1 MRSTHLN
8 ALIVL
13 VGTAGLGLGVR
24 FAALP
29 LVRVALPSMAD
40 HMPTVAAVRE
50 EMNPDSLS
58 TLVVARDPFRVT
70 RRSSPVTYDPVRMAQ
85 PAVPP
90 SPKPT
95 LALVGIVWDAGEPTA
110 LVEGLPGVDGPRPLR
125 PGDTVAGLRVRA
137 IRADRVVITGL
148 DTTWTLM
155 VREPWR

>member
-29 LVRVALPSMAD
+29 LVRVALPPRAD
-40 HMPTVAAVRE
+40 PMPGVAAVHG
-50 EMNPDSLS
+50 EMKPDSLS

-85 PAVPP
+85 PPVPP
-90 SPKPT
+90 APKPT
-95 LALVGIVWDAGEPTA
+95 LALVGIVWGAGEPTA
-110 LVEGLPGVDGPRPLR
+110 LVEGLPGVEGPRPLR
-125 PGDTVAGLRVRA
+125 PGDTVAGLRVTA